1 MGKSELDQAKVDMIC
16 ECMADC
22 MAPVRA
28 IFGEQDEKKKVS
40 KTSTSFAF
48 LLYELQNI
56 HINTCLSYVVN
67 ERIWRHVGNSLRM
80 GDINLN
86 LCCIL

>member
-1 MGKSELDQAKVDMIC
+1 MCNTDANAKSLAILGIFYTSFYFPDLMGKSDLDQAKVDMIC

-40 KTSTSFAF
+40 DTSFAF
-48 LLYELQNI
+48 Y
-56 HINTCLSYVVN
+56 
-67 ERIWRHVGNSLRM
+67 
-80 GDINLN
+80 
-86 LCCIL
+86 